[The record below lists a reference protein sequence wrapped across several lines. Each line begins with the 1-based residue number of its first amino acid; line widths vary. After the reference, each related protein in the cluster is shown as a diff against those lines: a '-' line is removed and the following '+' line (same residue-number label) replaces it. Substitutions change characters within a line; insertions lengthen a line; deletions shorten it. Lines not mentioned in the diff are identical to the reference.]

1 MCDCGLG
8 GRAKFIKWVMLC
20 CPRRPFGFCIL
31 AISASASS
39 STSRYDALLF
49 DLCFGFAAW
58 VLRGAALRVEE
69 LARTP
74 PLVFE
79 KKAWVVETDGAVE
92 EAPGI
97 CFGLE
102 AVFESAGGWDDIAV
116 AG

>member
-20 CPRRPFGFCIL
+20 CPRRPLGFCIL

-49 DLCFGFAAW
+49 DLCFGLAAW
-58 VLRGAALRVEE
+58 VLRGAVFRVEE

-74 PLVFE
+74 PFVLE
-79 KKAWVVETDGAVE
+79 KKAWVVETDGAAE

-97 CFGLE
+97 CLGLE
-102 AVFESAGGWDDIAV
+102 AVLESAGGCDIAV
-116 AG
+116 TG